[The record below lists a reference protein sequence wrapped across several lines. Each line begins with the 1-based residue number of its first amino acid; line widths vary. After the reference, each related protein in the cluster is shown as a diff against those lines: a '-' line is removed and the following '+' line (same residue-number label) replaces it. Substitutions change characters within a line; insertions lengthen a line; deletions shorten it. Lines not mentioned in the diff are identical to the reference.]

1 MSFNINT
8 DAAIKWTNKLEKI
21 ARSALPMAVRGTINS
36 MAFDVKMKTM
46 PTKAA
51 ATFKQ
56 REKNFFKSNSKVET
70 ASGYNINTM
79 ASTVG
84 FSSASARFNNHAVNE
99 LEQQEKGGDI
109 DKRSF
114 VPMDGARAGNSSSGK
129 IRSNARL
136 SKIRNIVEAKD
147 MHGKNKK
154 EQFVRAVQKAGKS
167 GYVLSGKILWRI
179 DSISKKGKYKKT
191 ALYNFKKGRKVHV
204 ESTYFMKSASLQ
216 SAEKGELFYKQ
227 NAERTIAK
235 YK

>member
-8 DAAIKWTNKLEKI
+8 DAAIKFTNKLEKI
-21 ARSALPMAVRGTINS
+21 ARSALPMAARGTLNS
-36 MAFDVKMKTM
+36 LAFDVKMKTM

-51 ATFKQ
+51 KTFKQ
-56 REKNFFKSNSKVET
+56 REKNFFKANSRVQT
-70 ASGYNINTM
+70 AFGYNINTM
-79 ASTVG
+79 EATVG
-84 FSSASARFNNHAVNE
+84 FSSASARFNNHAVQE

-114 VPMDGARAGNSSSGK
+114 VPLDGARAGGSSRGK
-129 IRSNARL
+129 IRANARL
-136 SKIRNIVEAKD
+136 SKIRNIVESKD

-154 EQFVRAVQKAGKS
+154 EQFVRAVNMAGKG

-179 DSISKKGKYKKT
+179 DSINKKGKYKKT
-191 ALYNFKKGRKVHV
+191 ALYTFKKGRKVHV
-204 ESTYFMKSASLQ
+204 ESTNFMKFASLQ